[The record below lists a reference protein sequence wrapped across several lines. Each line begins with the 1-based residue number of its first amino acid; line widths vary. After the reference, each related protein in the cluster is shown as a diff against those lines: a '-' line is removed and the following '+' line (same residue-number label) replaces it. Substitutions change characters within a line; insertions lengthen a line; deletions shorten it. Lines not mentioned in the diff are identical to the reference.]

1 MSDLEHVGAGLDG
14 LLRRLGM
21 PEAVD
26 LERLVRE
33 WSELAGDPWAATATP
48 VGWRDGVLVVEV
60 PDGTTATLLRYE
72 TETLIGRLTKALG
85 GALVTGVR
93 IRVARGKKGL

>member
-1 MSDLEHVGAGLDG
+1 MSDLEHVGMGLDG

-21 PEAVD
+21 PDAVD
-26 LERLVRE
+26 LERLVKD
-33 WSELAGDPWAATATP
+33 WVELAGDPWADTATP

-60 PDGTTATLLRYE
+60 GDGTTATLLRYE
-72 TETLIGRLTKALG
+72 AEALMKRLTKGLG
-85 GALVTGVR
+85 GALVTAIR